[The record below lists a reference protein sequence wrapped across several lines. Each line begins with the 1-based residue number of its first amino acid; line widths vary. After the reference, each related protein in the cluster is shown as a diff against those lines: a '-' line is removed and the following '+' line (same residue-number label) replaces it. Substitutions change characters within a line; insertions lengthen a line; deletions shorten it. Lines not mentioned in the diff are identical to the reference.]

1 MGILSPMHL
10 ALVMVIAL
18 LVFGPKKLPEIGKE
32 LGKAIREFKKASRD
46 VMESFHEALEDRPHP
61 VSSYDPAAVSTY
73 YPSEETFQRAAEASS
88 LGETPAGETPAIQA
102 STPIG
107 TVERP
112 LHSTQGP
119 ATEVNGS
126 PPDRA
131 VEAAGRE
138 TGRTV
143 WSEDQGNTPRPSGE
157 PSERP
162 AGEPAVAPVQVSQP
176 AADTVHRTERVA

>member
-88 LGETPAGETPAIQA
+88 LGEPPAAETPALNA
-102 STPIG
+102 AAPVG

-112 LHSTQGP
+112 PHLTLGSMAEPNKSSSDQVAEP
-119 ATEVNGS
+119 AGKE
-126 PPDRA
+126 
-131 VEAAGRE
+131 AGR
-138 TGRTV
+138 TA
-143 WSEDQGNTPRPSGE
+143 WSEGQGNTPRPPGDQID
-157 PSERP
+157 RP
-162 AGEPAVAPVQVSQP
+162 AGETATQPVHAPEP
-176 AADTVHRTERVA
+176 VHRSERAA